1 MNSVLLP
8 IIRRV
13 MPTLIANEII
23 GVQPMVG
30 PAAGIFG
37 LKNGWYG
44 RVKLTKDHYR
54 YFLQVYNRRTYH
66 HPDYLTSLGYPHV
79 KVSRRDG
86 LHIDALDW
94 CYDNLK
100 AGSWISSHNDF
111 WFSNEEDVLAF
122 KMSCL

>member
-13 MPTLIANEII
+13 LPTLIAHEII

-37 LKNGWYG
+37 LKNGWRG

-54 YFLQVYNRRTYH
+54 YFLRVYNRRVYH
-66 HPDYLTSLGYPHV
+66 HPEYLTSLGYLHV
-79 KVSRRDG
+79 KVSRRDD
-86 LHIDALDW
+86 LYSQALDW

-100 AGSWISSHNDF
+100 NGSWVCSHTDF
-111 WFSNEEDVLAF
+111 WFANNEDALAF
-122 KMSCL
+122 KMCWQ